1 VPGLPSPSAALL
13 LAAELGDTASLR
25 HEALLLAAG
34 ILAGALLLMAL
45 VALATSP
52 ARPTPGE
59 ATMELGP
66 EPPAVV
72 DLLTDDFEVT
82 SEAVPATLLDLA
94 ARGWLELE
102 SYGPDQ
108 TICRLDGGEHGPLLP
123 YERRV
128 LDHLRGVAVGGVV
141 PAEALTTGPEDVSAS
156 WWRSFRREV
165 IADAQ
170 ARGLCRRRWPRWV
183 GGVSWVT
190 TLAAGGLLWFGFSG
204 AEESGAAPL
213 VIAVIAGV
221 LLTGYVAGR
230 ISTSD
235 RQRDTPAGLDAGSRW
250 LGVRRYLVEHGE
262 FGDQPAAAVAV
273 WDRYLAHAA
282 AMDLAGLAVQQLP
295 LGAEDDRHAWSAVT
309 GEWRPVV
316 VDYPRFEPGW
326 GRHPAAA
333 IALGVI
339 GGGFTLAVM
348 WASWRYADDTSL
360 GGLLD
365 GTDPDLRRRAGWAA
379 LVLCALCLL
388 PLGYAAT
395 ALWRGVID
403 CFGTSTM
410 EGMVLRTRRREG
422 AIQVPKWIRYF
433 TEPERRGQKEAEPR
447 WYVAVDTGEAPRVD
461 AWRVRRRIYQQ
472 VHQHQLVRVEVRPR
486 LGHVRSVTA
495 LTPVAPEVTTP
506 GAAAVVDGT
515 EASAALLAAARAL
528 AEQR

>member
-1 VPGLPSPSAALL
+1 MLL
-13 LAAELGDTASLR
+13 LGAELASEASLR
-25 HEALLLAAG
+25 HDALYVAA
-34 ILAGALLLMAL
+34 ALMGGTLMLIAL
-45 VALATSP
+45 VAAATSP

-94 ARGWLELE
+94 ARGWLGLE
-102 SYGPDQ
+102 AYGPEQ
-108 TICRLDGGEHGPLLP
+108 TICRLDGGDHGPLLP
-123 YERRV
+123 FEQRV
-128 LDHLRGVAVGGVV
+128 LDHLRGLAVGGVV

-156 WWRSFRREV
+156 WWRAFRREV
-165 IADAQ
+165 VAEAQ

-183 GGVSWVT
+183 GGVAWVA
-190 TLAAGGLLWFGFSG
+190 TLAAGGLLWFGG
-204 AEESGAAPL
+204 AGADESTVAPIL
-213 VIAVIAGV
+213 VAVIAGV

-235 RQRDTPAGLDAGSRW
+235 RQRDTPAGLDAGNRL
-250 LGVRRYLVEHGE
+250 LGVRRYLVEHGQ

-333 IALGVI
+333 IALGLI
-339 GGGFTLAVM
+339 GGGLTLAVM
-348 WASWRYADDTSL
+348 WASWRYADDTEM
-360 GGLLD
+360 GGILE
-365 GTDPDLRRRAGWAA
+365 GTDPDLLRRAGWAA

-395 ALWRGVID
+395 SLWRGTVD
-403 CFGTSTM
+403 CFRLSTV
-410 EGMVLRTRRREG
+410 EGVVLRTRRREG
-422 AIQVPKWIRYF
+422 AFQVPKWIRYF

-447 WYVAVDTGEAPRVD
+447 WYLAVDAGDAPRVD

-495 LTPVAPEVTTP
+495 LTPVAPDVTTP
-506 GAAAVVDGT
+506 GTAAVVDVT